1 MQFSEFLSNGYTV
14 LLEENLE
21 PIFIPV
27 ELVIMY
33 KNCITLYCQ
42 YYFDKVESKYKITSG
57 FHGGCHKFM
66 GHVKSHFS
74 WVTNITR
81 IIQTGS
87 YLIHDAKITTKSEFC
102 QMVSFSI
109 HSPSTFDIASKKPRA
124 LVYSVPIRPRLKTMK
139 DIIYMV
145 KLTSC
150 CKLWLLSLDMLM
162 F

>member
-1 MQFSEFLSNGYTV
+1 
-14 LLEENLE
+14 
-21 PIFIPV
+21 
-27 ELVIMY
+27 
-33 KNCITLYCQ
+33 
-42 YYFDKVESKYKITSG
+42 
-57 FHGGCHKFM
+57 M

-139 DIIYMV
+139 DNLYGKTHFLLQTLASIARYANVLII
-145 KLTSC
+145 L
-150 CKLWLLSLDMLM
+150 ML
-162 F
+162 FVT